1 MKSDVLMVVAKQ
13 EFLRKH
19 TFGLNVSYTGMLNS
33 VMFFIQWKPVN
44 SVTNGPQKY
53 GCINGVAI
61 LKDFFEKEKD

>member
-1 MKSDVLMVVAKQ
+1 
-13 EFLRKH
+13 
-19 TFGLNVSYTGMLNS
+19 MLNS
-33 VMFFIQWKPVN
+33 IMFFIQWKPVN